1 MSSDILLAASDEIF
15 RTSTVDNS
23 LITNDYVFLSS
34 TVEHITNL
42 IHIIG
47 RQTFPQLNKA
57 LKHCDDVIH
66 SLKQSENESPNG
78 VSDLRSKSTTL
89 CGDLR
94 SSSTILSRSV
104 SDVENSFSELTTSLC
119 NLTTSVNDLKTMIQ
133 TQIVFPSEGYLIN
146 SFTISSDSEQ
156 SPTIKP
162 TTHKRKIDEVS
173 EREDLNELLSTLEF
187 KNQIHEEESISD
199 SLCSDSSLNSDYD
212 PGPSD
217 IEWMEERQ
225 VVFIEGNLNENSKL
239 LVSQM
244 LTEYFD
250 QDTTQ
255 NGEIRS
261 IVDSIKVIDSQN
273 GDEMIDTEDSES
285 FLIINADD

>member
-1 MSSDILLAASDEIF
+1 MSCEIQ
-15 RTSTVDNS
+15 DN
-23 LITNDYVFLSS
+23 LIGNDYVFLNS

-57 LKHCDDVIH
+57 LKHCDNVIH
-66 SLKQSENESPNG
+66 SLKQSENESP
-78 VSDLRSKSTTL
+78 TE
-89 CGDLR
+89 CIDLR

-133 TQIVFPSEGYLIN
+133 NQFVYPNEEYLIN
-146 SFTISSDSEQ
+146 SFTISSESEQ

-162 TTHKRKIDEVS
+162 TTHKRKIDEL
-173 EREDLNELLSTLEF
+173 EAKGEDVNELIATFIF
-187 KNQIHEEESISD
+187 KNENHEEESISMEG
-199 SLCSDSSLNSDYD
+199 SFCSDSSLNSDYD

-285 FLIINADD
+285 FLIINAED